1 MVGAPRDVSDSRR
14 RARAAHAR
22 SAPECTRDTRHRA
35 ARRPSS
41 RGRAGSRRDMDHRPG
56 ERLYRS
62 RETVHLG
69 ARRSVHR
76 PRSRMMRG
84 SLFGEFSGT
93 FMMMLLGDCVVAA
106 CLLKGTKAEGN
117 GWMVITTAW
126 AFAVLC
132 GIFTANLFGSADAH
146 LNPAITMAFAVK
158 TGDYSRVVPY
168 LLAQGGGSFTA
179 AAAVWLFYYP
189 HWKVTEDPAAKLA
202 VFCTAPAIRSFGFNL
217 FNEIAATFVLVIL
230 VGSVTSKLVLNTGA
244 VAGLTPFL
252 VGCLVWAIGL
262 SLGATTGYAINPAR
276 DFGPRLAH
284 ALLPIAGKGG
294 SDWAYSWVPILG
306 PVIGASLAGGVLRTI
321 GA

>member
-1 MVGAPRDVSDSRR
+1 
-14 RARAAHAR
+14 
-22 SAPECTRDTRHRA
+22 
-35 ARRPSS
+35 
-41 RGRAGSRRDMDHRPG
+41 
-56 ERLYRS
+56 
-62 RETVHLG
+62 
-69 ARRSVHR
+69 
-76 PRSRMMRG
+76 MMRG

-93 FMMMLLGDCVVAA
+93 FMMMLLGDGVVAA
-106 CLLKGTKAEGN
+106 CLLKGTKAEGS

-126 AFAVLC
+126 ALAVLC

-158 TGDYSRVVPY
+158 TGDYSKVVPY
-168 LLAQGGGSFTA
+168 LLAQLGGSFTA

-189 HWKVTEDPAAKLA
+189 HWKATENSAAKLA

-217 FNEIAATFVLVIL
+217 FSEIAATFVLVIL
-230 VGSVTSKLVLNTGA
+230 VGSVTSKLVLATGA

>member
-1 MVGAPRDVSDSRR
+1 
-14 RARAAHAR
+14 
-22 SAPECTRDTRHRA
+22 
-35 ARRPSS
+35 
-41 RGRAGSRRDMDHRPG
+41 
-56 ERLYRS
+56 
-62 RETVHLG
+62 
-69 ARRSVHR
+69 
-76 PRSRMMRG
+76 MRG

-93 FMMMLLGDCVVAA
+93 FMMMLLGDGVVAA
-106 CLLKGTKAEGN
+106 CLLKGTKAEGS

-158 TGDYSRVVPY
+158 TGDYSKVAPY
-168 LLAQGGGSFTA
+168 LLAQMGGSFTA

-217 FNEIAATFVLVIL
+217 FSEIAATFVLVIL
-230 VGSVTSKLVLNTGA
+230 VGSVTSKLVLTTGA
-244 VAGLTPFL
+244 VAGLSPFL

>member
-1 MVGAPRDVSDSRR
+1 
-14 RARAAHAR
+14 
-22 SAPECTRDTRHRA
+22 
-35 ARRPSS
+35 
-41 RGRAGSRRDMDHRPG
+41 
-56 ERLYRS
+56 
-62 RETVHLG
+62 
-69 ARRSVHR
+69 
-76 PRSRMMRG
+76 MRG

-93 FMMMLLGDCVVAA
+93 FMMMLLGDGVVAA
-106 CLLKGTKAEGN
+106 CLLKGTKAEGS

-126 AFAVLC
+126 ALAVLC

-168 LLAQGGGSFTA
+168 LLAQVGGSFTA
-179 AAAVWLFYYP
+179 AAAVRLFYYP
-189 HWKVTEDPAAKLA
+189 HWKATENPAAKLA

-217 FNEIAATFVLVIL
+217 FSEILATFVLVIL
-230 VGSVTSKLVLNTGA
+230 VGSVTSKLVLSTGA

-252 VGCLVWAIGL
+252 VGCLVWSIGL

-284 ALLPIAGKGG
+284 ALLPIPGKGG

>member
-1 MVGAPRDVSDSRR
+1 
-14 RARAAHAR
+14 
-22 SAPECTRDTRHRA
+22 
-35 ARRPSS
+35 
-41 RGRAGSRRDMDHRPG
+41 
-56 ERLYRS
+56 
-62 RETVHLG
+62 
-69 ARRSVHR
+69 
-76 PRSRMMRG
+76 MRG

-93 FMMMLLGDCVVAA
+93 FMMMLLGDGVVAA
-106 CLLKGTKAEGN
+106 CLLKGTKAEGG

-158 TGDYSRVVPY
+158 TGDYSKVVPY
-168 LLAQGGGSFTA
+168 LFAQMGGSFTA
-179 AAAVWLFYYP
+179 ASVVWLFYYP
-189 HWKVTEDPAAKLA
+189 HWKVTEDPAAKLG

-217 FNEIAATFVLVIL
+217 FSEIAATFVLVIL
-230 VGSVTSKLVLNTGA
+230 VGSVTSKLVLTTGA